1 MKVYLIRHGETE
13 WNVQRRVQGAL
24 DSPLT
29 ENGIQQAKN
38 AARRL
43 AKVTFDAAFA
53 SPAPRAYRTAEIIAE
68 PHPGLLIQKEDSLRE
83 FSFGIY
89 EGHSL
94 DHMDIECPAL
104 WTQFEKTPS
113 LVTSP
118 EGDCMVSR
126 VAESRRF
133 VDRLTAQYMHKQI
146 LCVSHGF
153 GVCYFLSAALGIP
166 VEHSHKFTSGNTALT
181 VIEFLA
187 PDRPL
192 VRVFGDTSHNDIEG

>member
-1 MKVYLIRHGETE
+1 MKVYLLRHGETE
-13 WNVQRRVQGAL
+13 WNVQHRVQGAL

-38 AARRL
+38 AAKRL
-43 AKVTFDAAFA
+43 AKVEFDAAFA
-53 SPAPRAYRTAEIIAE
+53 SPSPRAYRTAQIIAG
-68 PHPGLLIQKEDSLRE
+68 PHKGLVIQKENSLRE
-83 FSFGIY
+83 FSFGVY

-94 DHMDIECPAL
+94 DNMHVECPKL
-104 WTQFEKTPS
+104 WGQFETTPS

-118 EGDCMVSR
+118 EGDCMVAR
-126 VAESRRF
+126 VAERRRF
-133 VDRLTAQYMHKQI
+133 VEKLTAQYMHKQV

-166 VEHSHKFTSGNTALT
+166 LEHSHKFASGNTALT
-181 VIEFLA
+181 IIEFLA

-192 VRVFGDTSHNDIEG
+192 VRIFSDTSHNE